1 MIDKNYVSSIL
12 GISKTKL
19 QELIN
24 EKIKQY
30 KDLIDE
36 ETAILLILK
45 EKGLTLEDLYNIKV
59 KNLYPGLKVREI
71 KLKINKILIKKDNLI
86 ILEAGDET
94 GLIKLIIKDYK
105 WKRKESL
112 LKENNS
118 IKVKNG
124 VVLNDFVLSIFIN
137 NIDLIE
143 KMDKNIDIN
152 QNYISYRYIRL
163 LKEKEDSYI
172 VLADNFNILYL
183 EKNIQLE
190 YNKTYT
196 IKFYNKRPIEII
208 ELKSYQ
214 TH

>member
-30 KDLIDE
+30 KNLIDE

-45 EKGLTLEDLYNIKV
+45 ERGLTLEDLYNIKV

-105 WKRKESL
+105 WKRKENL
-112 LKENNS
+112 LKENNN

-124 VVLNDFVLSIFIN
+124 VVLNNFVLSIFIN

-143 KMDKNIDIN
+143 KINEEINLN

-163 LKEKEDSYI
+163 LKEKENNYI
-172 VLADNFNILYL
+172 VLADNFNVLYL

-208 ELKSYQ
+208 ELKSY
-214 TH
+214 

>member
-19 QELIN
+19 QELID

-30 KDLIDE
+30 KNLIDE

-45 EKGLTLEDLYNIKV
+45 EKGLKLEDLYNIKV
-59 KNLYPGLKVREI
+59 KNLYPGLKVKEI

-105 WKRKESL
+105 WKRKENL
-112 LKENNS
+112 LKENNN

-124 VVLNDFVLSIFIN
+124 IVLNNFVLSIFIN

-143 KMDKNIDIN
+143 KINEEINLN
-152 QNYISYRYIRL
+152 QNYTSYRYIRL
-163 LKEKEDSYI
+163 LKEKENNYI
-172 VLADNFNILYL
+172 VLTDNFNVLYL

-208 ELKSYQ
+208 ELKSY
-214 TH
+214 

>member
-30 KDLIDE
+30 KNLIDE

-45 EKGLTLEDLYNIKV
+45 ERGLTLEDLYNIKV

-94 GLIKLIIKDYK
+94 GLIKLIIKDYE
-105 WKRKESL
+105 WKRKENL
-112 LKENNS
+112 LKENNN

-124 VVLNDFVLSIFIN
+124 IVLNNFVLSIFIN

-143 KMDKNIDIN
+143 KINEEINLN

-163 LKEKEDSYI
+163 LKEKENNYI
-172 VLADNFNILYL
+172 VLADNFNVLYL

-208 ELKSYQ
+208 ELKSY
-214 TH
+214 

>member
-30 KDLIDE
+30 KNLIDE

-45 EKGLTLEDLYNIKV
+45 ERGLKLEDLYNIKV

-94 GLIKLIIKDYK
+94 GLIKLIIKDYR
-105 WKRKESL
+105 WKRKENL
-112 LKENNS
+112 LKENNN

-143 KMDKNIDIN
+143 KIDENINLN

-163 LKEKEDSYI
+163 LKEKENNYI
-172 VLADNFNILYL
+172 VLTDNFNVLYL

-196 IKFYNKRPIEII
+196 IKFYNKKPIKLIN
-208 ELKSYQ
+208 LSGLL
-214 TH
+214 

>member
-30 KDLIDE
+30 KNLIDE

-45 EKGLTLEDLYNIKV
+45 ERGLKLEDLYNIKV
-59 KNLYPGLKVREI
+59 KNLYPGLKVKEI

-105 WKRKESL
+105 WKRRENL
-112 LKENNS
+112 LKENNN

-124 VVLNDFVLSIFIN
+124 IILNDFVLSIFIN

-143 KMDKNIDIN
+143 KIDENINLN

-163 LKEKEDSYI
+163 LKEKENNYI

-196 IKFYNKRPIEII
+196 IKFYNKKPIEII
-208 ELKSYQ
+208 ELKSY
-214 TH
+214 

>member
-19 QELIN
+19 QELID

-30 KDLIDE
+30 KNLIDE

-45 EKGLTLEDLYNIKV
+45 EKGLKLEDLYNIKV
-59 KNLYPGLKVREI
+59 KNLYPGLKVKEI

-105 WKRKESL
+105 WKRKENL
-112 LKENNS
+112 LKENNN

-124 VVLNDFVLSIFIN
+124 VVLNNFVLSIFIN

-143 KMDKNIDIN
+143 KIDENINLN

-163 LKEKEDSYI
+163 LKEKENNYI
-172 VLADNFNILYL
+172 VLTDNFNVLYL

-208 ELKSYQ
+208 ELKSY
-214 TH
+214 

>member
-30 KDLIDE
+30 KNLIDE

-45 EKGLTLEDLYNIKV
+45 ERGLTLEDLYNIKV
-59 KNLYPGLKVREI
+59 KNLYPGLKVKEI

-105 WKRKESL
+105 WKRKKNL
-112 LKENNS
+112 LKENNN

-137 NIDLIE
+137 DVDLIE
-143 KMDKNIDIN
+143 KINEEIDLN

-163 LKEKEDSYI
+163 LKEKEDNYI
-172 VLADNFNILYL
+172 VLTDNFNVLYL
-183 EKNIQLE
+183 EKTIQLE

-208 ELKSYQ
+208 ELKSY
-214 TH
+214 

>member
-30 KDLIDE
+30 KNLIDE

-45 EKGLTLEDLYNIKV
+45 ERGLTLEDLYNIKV
-59 KNLYPGLKVREI
+59 KNLYPGLKVKEI

-94 GLIKLIIKDYK
+94 GLIKLIIKDYR
-105 WKRKESL
+105 WKRKENL
-112 LKENNS
+112 LKENNN

-143 KMDKNIDIN
+143 KIDENINLN

-163 LKEKEDSYI
+163 LKEKENNYI
-172 VLADNFNILYL
+172 VLADNFNVLYL

-196 IKFYNKRPIEII
+196 IKFYNKKPIEII
-208 ELKSYQ
+208 ELKSY
-214 TH
+214 

>member
-30 KDLIDE
+30 KNLIDE

-59 KNLYPGLKVREI
+59 KNLYPGLKIKEI

-94 GLIKLIIKDYK
+94 GLIKLIIKDYR
-105 WKRKESL
+105 WKRKEDI
-112 LKENNS
+112 LKENNN

-143 KMDKNIDIN
+143 KIDENININ

-163 LKEKEDSYI
+163 LKEKENNYI

-208 ELKSYQ
+208 ELKSY
-214 TH
+214 

>member
-45 EKGLTLEDLYNIKV
+45 EKGLKLEDLYNIKV
-59 KNLYPGLKVREI
+59 KNLYPGLKVKEI
-71 KLKINKILIKKDNLI
+71 KLKINKIIIKKENLI

-105 WKRKESL
+105 WKRKDSL

-124 VVLNDFVLSIFIN
+124 IVLNDFVLSIFIN
-137 NIDLIE
+137 NIGLIE

-208 ELKSYQ
+208 ELKSY
-214 TH
+214 

>member
-1 MIDKNYVSSIL
+1 MIDKNYVLSIL

-30 KDLIDE
+30 KNLIDE

-45 EKGLTLEDLYNIKV
+45 ERGLTLEDLYNIKV

-105 WKRKESL
+105 WKRKENL
-112 LKENNS
+112 LKENNN

-124 VVLNDFVLSIFIN
+124 VVLNNFVLSIFIN

-143 KMDKNIDIN
+143 KINEEINLN

-163 LKEKEDSYI
+163 LKEKENNYV
-172 VLADNFNILYL
+172 VLADNFNVIYL

-208 ELKSYQ
+208 ELKSY
-214 TH
+214 

>member
-1 MIDKNYVSSIL
+1 MIDKNYVLSIL

-30 KDLIDE
+30 KNLIDE

-45 EKGLTLEDLYNIKV
+45 ERGLTLEDLYNIKV

-105 WKRKESL
+105 WKRKENL
-112 LKENNS
+112 LKENNN

-124 VVLNDFVLSIFIN
+124 VVLNNFVLSIFIN

-143 KMDKNIDIN
+143 KINEEINLN

-163 LKEKEDSYI
+163 LKEKENNYI
-172 VLADNFNILYL
+172 VLADNFNVIYL

-208 ELKSYQ
+208 ELKSY
-214 TH
+214 

>member
-12 GISKTKL
+12 GISKAKL

-30 KDLIDE
+30 KNLIDE

-45 EKGLTLEDLYNIKV
+45 ERGLTLEDLYNIKV

-105 WKRKESL
+105 WKRKENL
-112 LKENNS
+112 LKENNN

-124 VVLNDFVLSIFIN
+124 VVLNNFVLSIFIN
-137 NIDLIE
+137 DIDLIE
-143 KMDKNIDIN
+143 KINEEINLN
-152 QNYISYRYIRL
+152 QNYISYRYVRL
-163 LKEKEDSYI
+163 LKEKENNYI
-172 VLADNFNILYL
+172 VLADNFNVLYL

-208 ELKSYQ
+208 ELKS
-214 TH
+214 H

>member
-30 KDLIDE
+30 KNLIDE

-45 EKGLTLEDLYNIKV
+45 EIGLTLEDLYNIKV

-105 WKRKESL
+105 WKRKENL
-112 LKENNS
+112 LKDNTN

-124 VVLNDFVLSIFIN
+124 VVLNNFVLSIFIN

-143 KMDKNIDIN
+143 KINEEINLN

-163 LKEKEDSYI
+163 LKEKENNYI
-172 VLADNFNILYL
+172 VLADNFNVIYL

-208 ELKSYQ
+208 ELKSY
-214 TH
+214 

>member
-59 KNLYPGLKVREI
+59 KNLYPGLKVKEI

-112 LKENNS
+112 LKENNI

-208 ELKSYQ
+208 ELKSY
-214 TH
+214 

>member
-1 MIDKNYVSSIL
+1 
-12 GISKTKL
+12 
-19 QELIN
+19 
-24 EKIKQY
+24 
-30 KDLIDE
+30 
-36 ETAILLILK
+36 LILK
-45 EKGLTLEDLYNIKV
+45 ERGLTLEDLYNIKV

-105 WKRKESL
+105 WKRKENL
-112 LKENNS
+112 LKENIN

-124 VVLNDFVLSIFIN
+124 VVLNNFVLSIFIN

-143 KMDKNIDIN
+143 KINEDINLN

-163 LKEKEDSYI
+163 LKERENNYI
-172 VLADNFNILYL
+172 VLTDNFNVLYL

-208 ELKSYQ
+208 ELKSY
-214 TH
+214 

>member
-30 KDLIDE
+30 KNLIDE

-59 KNLYPGLKVREI
+59 KNLYPGFKVNEI

-94 GLIKLIIKDYK
+94 GLIKLIIKDYR

-112 LKENNS
+112 LKENNN

-143 KMDKNIDIN
+143 KIDENININ

-163 LKEKEDSYI
+163 LKEKENNYI

-208 ELKSYQ
+208 ELKSY
-214 TH
+214 

>member
-30 KDLIDE
+30 KNLIDE

-45 EKGLTLEDLYNIKV
+45 EKGLTLEDLYNIKI
-59 KNLYPGLKVREI
+59 KNLYPGLKIKEI

-94 GLIKLIIKDYK
+94 GLIKLIIKDYR
-105 WKRKESL
+105 WKRKEDI
-112 LKENNS
+112 LKENNN

-143 KMDKNIDIN
+143 KIDENINLN

-163 LKEKEDSYI
+163 LKEKDNYYI
-172 VLADNFNILYL
+172 VLADNFNVLYL
-183 EKNIQLE
+183 EKNVQLD
-190 YNKTYT
+190 YNKTYI

-208 ELKSYQ
+208 ELKSY
-214 TH
+214 

>member
-30 KDLIDE
+30 KNLIDE

-59 KNLYPGLKVREI
+59 KNLYPGLKIKEI

-94 GLIKLIIKDYK
+94 GLIKLIIKDYR
-105 WKRKESL
+105 WKRKEDI
-112 LKENNS
+112 LKENNN

-143 KMDKNIDIN
+143 KIDENINLN
-152 QNYISYRYIRL
+152 QNYISYRYIIL
-163 LKEKEDSYI
+163 LKEKDNYYI
-172 VLADNFNILYL
+172 VLTDNFNILYL
-183 EKNIQLE
+183 EKNIQLD
-190 YNKTYT
+190 YNKTYI

-208 ELKSYQ
+208 ELKSY
-214 TH
+214 

>member
-30 KDLIDE
+30 KNLIDE

-45 EKGLTLEDLYNIKV
+45 ERGLTLEDLYNIKV

-94 GLIKLIIKDYK
+94 GLIKLIIKDYR
-105 WKRKESL
+105 WKRKENL
-112 LKENNS
+112 LKENNN

-124 VVLNDFVLSIFIN
+124 IVLNDFVLSIFIN

-143 KMDKNIDIN
+143 KINEEININ

-163 LKEKEDSYI
+163 LKEKEDNYI
-172 VLADNFNILYL
+172 VLTDNFNVLYL

-208 ELKSYQ
+208 ELKSY
-214 TH
+214 

>member
-1 MIDKNYVSSIL
+1 MIDKNYISSIL

-30 KDLIDE
+30 KNLIDE

-45 EKGLTLEDLYNIKV
+45 ERGLKLEDLYNIKV
-59 KNLYPGLKVREI
+59 KNLYPGLKVKEI

-94 GLIKLIIKDYK
+94 GLIKLIIKDYR
-105 WKRKESL
+105 WKRKENI
-112 LKENNS
+112 LKENNN

-143 KMDKNIDIN
+143 KIDENINLN

-163 LKEKEDSYI
+163 LKEKENNYI
-172 VLADNFNILYL
+172 VLADNFNVLYL

-196 IKFYNKRPIEII
+196 IKFYNKKPIEII
-208 ELKSYQ
+208 ELKSY
-214 TH
+214 

>member
-30 KDLIDE
+30 KNLIDE

-45 EKGLTLEDLYNIKV
+45 ERGLTLEDLYNIKV

-105 WKRKESL
+105 WKRKENL
-112 LKENNS
+112 LKENNN

-124 VVLNDFVLSIFIN
+124 VVLNNFVLSIFIN

-143 KMDKNIDIN
+143 RINEEINLN

-163 LKEKEDSYI
+163 LKEKENNYI
-172 VLADNFNILYL
+172 VLADNFNVLYL

-208 ELKSYQ
+208 ELKSY
-214 TH
+214 

>member
-30 KDLIDE
+30 KNLIDE

-45 EKGLTLEDLYNIKV
+45 ERGLTLEDLYNIKV
-59 KNLYPGLKVREI
+59 KNIYPGLKVREI

-94 GLIKLIIKDYK
+94 GLIKLIIKDYE
-105 WKRKESL
+105 WKRKENL
-112 LKENNS
+112 LKENNN

-124 VVLNDFVLSIFIN
+124 IVLNNFVLSIFIN

-143 KMDKNIDIN
+143 KINEDINLN

-163 LKEKEDSYI
+163 LKEKENNYI
-172 VLADNFNILYL
+172 VLADNFNVLYL

-196 IKFYNKRPIEII
+196 IKFYNRRPIEII
-208 ELKSYQ
+208 ELKSY
-214 TH
+214 

>member
-1 MIDKNYVSSIL
+1 MIDKNYISSIL

-30 KDLIDE
+30 KNLIDE

-45 EKGLTLEDLYNIKV
+45 ERGLTLEDLYNIKV
-59 KNLYPGLKVREI
+59 KNLYPGLKIKEI

-94 GLIKLIIKDYK
+94 GLIKLIVKDYR
-105 WKRKESL
+105 WKRKEDI
-112 LKENNS
+112 LKENNN

-143 KMDKNIDIN
+143 KIDENINLN

-163 LKEKEDSYI
+163 LKEKDNNYI
-172 VLADNFNILYL
+172 VLADNFNVLYL

-208 ELKSYQ
+208 ELKSY
-214 TH
+214 

>member
-1 MIDKNYVSSIL
+1 MTDKNYVSSIL

-30 KDLIDE
+30 KNLIDE
-36 ETAILLILK
+36 EAAILLILK
-45 EKGLTLEDLYNIKV
+45 ERGLTLEDLYNIKV

-71 KLKINKILIKKDNLI
+71 KLKINRILIKKNNLI

-105 WKRKESL
+105 WKRKENL
-112 LKENNS
+112 LKENNN
-118 IKVKNG
+118 IKVKSG
-124 VVLNDFVLSIFIN
+124 VVLNNFVLSIFIN

-143 KMDKNIDIN
+143 KINEEINLN

-163 LKEKEDSYI
+163 LKENDNNYI
-172 VLADNFNILYL
+172 VLTDNFNVLYL

-208 ELKSYQ
+208 ELKSY
-214 TH
+214 

>member
-30 KDLIDE
+30 KNLIDE

-45 EKGLTLEDLYNIKV
+45 ERGLTLEDLYNIKV
-59 KNLYPGLKVREI
+59 KNLYPGLKIKEI

-105 WKRKESL
+105 WKRKENL
-112 LKENNS
+112 LKENNN

-124 VVLNDFVLSIFIN
+124 VVLNNFVLSIFIN

-143 KMDKNIDIN
+143 KIDENINLN

-163 LKEKEDSYI
+163 LKEKDNNYI

-183 EKNIQLE
+183 EKNIQLD
-190 YNKTYT
+190 YNKTYI

-208 ELKSYQ
+208 ELKSY
-214 TH
+214 

>member
-30 KDLIDE
+30 KNLIDE

-45 EKGLTLEDLYNIKV
+45 ERGLTLEDLYNIKV
-59 KNLYPGLKVREI
+59 KNLYPGFKVNEI
-71 KLKINKILIKKDNLI
+71 KLKINKILIKKENLI

-94 GLIKLIIKDYK
+94 GLIKLIIKDYR

-112 LKENNS
+112 LKENNN

-143 KMDKNIDIN
+143 KIDENININ

-163 LKEKEDSYI
+163 LKEKENNYI

-208 ELKSYQ
+208 ELKSY
-214 TH
+214 

>member
-1 MIDKNYVSSIL
+1 MIDKDYVSSIL

-30 KDLIDE
+30 KNLIDE

-45 EKGLTLEDLYNIKV
+45 EKGLKLEDLYNIKV
-59 KNLYPGLKVREI
+59 KNLYPGLKVNEI

-112 LKENNS
+112 LKENNN

-143 KMDKNIDIN
+143 KIDENININ

-163 LKEKEDSYI
+163 LKEKENNYI

-190 YNKTYT
+190 YDKTYT

-208 ELKSYQ
+208 ELKSY
-214 TH
+214 

>member
-30 KDLIDE
+30 KNLIDE

-45 EKGLTLEDLYNIKV
+45 ERGLKLEDLYNIKV
-59 KNLYPGLKVREI
+59 KNLYPGLKVKEI

-105 WKRKESL
+105 WKRKENL
-112 LKENNS
+112 LKENNN
-118 IKVKNG
+118 IKEKNG

-143 KMDKNIDIN
+143 KIDENINLN

-163 LKEKEDSYI
+163 LKEKENNYI
-172 VLADNFNILYL
+172 VLADNFNVLYL

-196 IKFYNKRPIEII
+196 IKFYNKKPIEII
-208 ELKSYQ
+208 ELKSY
-214 TH
+214 

>member
-1 MIDKNYVSSIL
+1 MIDRNYVSSIL

-30 KDLIDE
+30 KNLIDE
-36 ETAILLILK
+36 EAAILLILK
-45 EKGLTLEDLYNIKV
+45 ERGLTLEDLYNIKV

-71 KLKINKILIKKDNLI
+71 KLKINKILIKKNNLI

-105 WKRKESL
+105 WKRKENL
-112 LKENNS
+112 LKENNN
-118 IKVKNG
+118 IKVKSG
-124 VVLNDFVLSIFIN
+124 VVLNNFVLSIFIN

-143 KMDKNIDIN
+143 KINEEINLN

-163 LKEKEDSYI
+163 LKENDNNYI
-172 VLADNFNILYL
+172 VLTDNFNVLYL

-208 ELKSYQ
+208 ELKSY
-214 TH
+214 

>member
-30 KDLIDE
+30 KNLIDE

-45 EKGLTLEDLYNIKV
+45 ERGLTLEDLYNIKV
-59 KNLYPGLKVREI
+59 KNLYPGLKVNEI

-94 GLIKLIIKDYK
+94 GLIKLIIKDYR

-112 LKENNS
+112 LKENNN

-143 KMDKNIDIN
+143 KIDENININ

-163 LKEKEDSYI
+163 LKEKENNYI

-208 ELKSYQ
+208 ELKSY
-214 TH
+214 

>member
-30 KDLIDE
+30 KNLIDE

-45 EKGLTLEDLYNIKV
+45 ERGLTLEDLYNIKV

-105 WKRKESL
+105 WKRKENL
-112 LKENNS
+112 LKENNN

-124 VVLNDFVLSIFIN
+124 IVLNDFVLSIFIN

-143 KMDKNIDIN
+143 KIDEDINLN

-163 LKEKEDSYI
+163 LKERENNYI
-172 VLADNFNILYL
+172 VLTDNFNVLYL

-208 ELKSYQ
+208 ELKSY
-214 TH
+214 

>member
-59 KNLYPGLKVREI
+59 KNLYPGLKVKEI
-71 KLKINKILIKKDNLI
+71 KLKINKIIIKKENLI

-137 NIDLIE
+137 NIGLIE

-196 IKFYNKRPIEII
+196 IKFYNKRPIDII
-208 ELKSYQ
+208 ELKSY
-214 TH
+214 

>member
-59 KNLYPGLKVREI
+59 KNLYPGLKVKEI
-71 KLKINKILIKKDNLI
+71 KLKINKIIIKKENLI

-112 LKENNS
+112 LKENNN

-143 KMDKNIDIN
+143 KINENINLN

-208 ELKSYQ
+208 ELKSY
-214 TH
+214 

>member
-30 KDLIDE
+30 KNLIDE

-59 KNLYPGLKVREI
+59 KNLYPGLKVKEI
-71 KLKINKILIKKDNLI
+71 KLKINKILVKKENLI

-105 WKRKESL
+105 WKRKENL
-112 LKENNS
+112 LKENNN

-124 VVLNDFVLSIFIN
+124 IVLNDFVLSIFIN

-143 KMDKNIDIN
+143 KIDENINLN

-163 LKEKEDSYI
+163 LKEKENNYI

-190 YNKTYT
+190 YNKTYA

-208 ELKSYQ
+208 ELKSY
-214 TH
+214 

>member
-30 KDLIDE
+30 KNLIDE

-45 EKGLTLEDLYNIKV
+45 ERGLTLEDLYNIKV

-105 WKRKESL
+105 WKRKENL
-112 LKENNS
+112 LKENNN

-124 VVLNDFVLSIFIN
+124 IVLNNFVLSIFIN

-143 KMDKNIDIN
+143 KINEEINLN

-163 LKEKEDSYI
+163 LKEKENNYI
-172 VLADNFNILYL
+172 VLTDNFNVLYL

-208 ELKSYQ
+208 ELKSY
-214 TH
+214 